1 MKVINFIILI
11 CCFKSAFLS
20 EYCKYRGGIL
30 TPVNVNFK
38 DPAFLKCPLD
48 NYKKSIF
55 FKKNITSYDITW
67 FQTNSL
73 SFVRN
78 YNDYK
83 NFKKIEVNNENAS
96 RVQLIGNNLW
106 LYPVINIDDGIYICR
121 FRSHNICEEMSIK
134 LTFLDKE
141 ETITY
146 RFNEGLNSTVHC
158 MDIDLISSYFKNKT
172 LDWYKNNNKVLY
184 DDRIQSNKLKLV
196 IKNTTHDDS
205 GIYTCNLRIN
215 KDSINYDIKRNYNVV
230 VL

>member
-1 MKVINFIILI
+1 
-11 CCFKSAFLS
+11 
-20 EYCKYRGGIL
+20 
-30 TPVNVNFK
+30 
-38 DPAFLKCPLD
+38 
-48 NYKKSIF
+48 
-55 FKKNITSYDITW
+55 
-67 FQTNSL
+67 
-73 SFVRN
+73 
-78 YNDYK
+78 
-83 NFKKIEVNNENAS
+83 
-96 RVQLIGNNLW
+96 
-106 LYPVINIDDGIYICR
+106 
-121 FRSHNICEEMSIK
+121 MSIK

-184 DDRIQSNKLKLV
+184 DDRIQSNELKLV